1 MTAAS
6 CSSRVTWENC
16 ATWESSATWESCAT
30 WESHIKTGR
39 AGASSMLLIQTQGLV
54 QAFEAILAQPRPS
67 GLTPMD
73 QGRLT

>member
-1 MTAAS
+1 
-6 CSSRVTWENC
+6 
-16 ATWESSATWESCAT
+16 
-30 WESHIKTGR
+30 
-39 AGASSMLLIQTQGLV
+39 MLLIQTQGLV